1 MTFPFDCRL
10 DYPGIGPEHSYL
22 NDIGR
27 AEYYAVTD
35 DEALEAFQQVS
46 RLEGIIPALET
57 SHAFAYL
64 KVQGAPVLSALFPF
78 GSCWLLLLW
87 IWKQSRLFHR
97 RFIVFASLD
106 DCPACGPQFCVDLP
120 SSSFPQS
127 PDHTSVL
134 HIFIDRMG
142 VAVSQLSFIRACM
155 VWYDFLMLWGCHAWP

>member
-1 MTFPFDCRL
+1 MPCDGRL

-64 KVQGAPVLSALFPF
+64 KVNPCSFCSVSLYLNTCLLTHSMPFWSCCFSSAEPGHTHVSGRPLS
-78 GSCWLLLLW
+78 
-87 IWKQSRLFHR
+87 
-97 RFIVFASLD
+97 
-106 DCPACGPQFCVDLP
+106 DC
-120 SSSFPQS
+120 
-127 PDHTSVL
+127 
-134 HIFIDRMG
+134 MG
-142 VAVSQLSFIRACM
+142 VAVAQLSFICACM
-155 VWYDFLMLWGCHAWP
+155 VLCHFFVLLRFSCLALTEELCYSQLDTAQHEHHMSGT